1 VLFSSSDC
9 ARARESVSAQLD
21 GELSDLGLDRLA
33 THLLNCPA
41 CTAWAAEVRDVTGR
55 LRDTALEVP
64 ALTGIGAVRRS
75 RRWAVSGSVA
85 LAAAAAVV
93 ATMFAQGQQ
102 TSAGQHRSSV
112 SRFAGPEVP
121 TVVERPLLLDGRYA
135 AVSVARAPQGS
146 LRAV

>member
-41 CTAWAAEVRDVTGR
+41 CTAWAADVSDLTGR

-64 ALTGIGAVRRS
+64 ALTGFGAVRRS
-75 RRWAVSGSVA
+75 RRWTVSGSVA
-85 LAAAAAVV
+85 LAAAAAVL
-93 ATMFAQGQQ
+93 AMMFAQGQQ
-102 TSAGQHRSSV
+102 TSAAQHRSSV
-112 SRFAGPEVP
+112 SLAGPEVP
-121 TVVERPLLLDGRYA
+121 AAVERPLLLDGRYT

-146 LRAV
+146 LRPV

>member
-112 SRFAGPEVP
+112 SLAGPEVRV
-121 TVVERPLLLDGRYA
+121 VVERPLLLDGRYA
-135 AVSVARAPQGS
+135 AVSIARAPQGS
-146 LRAV
+146 LRPV